1 MAKRETTETR
11 IARIEER
18 QLGISQK
25 LDTSIS
31 MLEKSLST
39 SGEILGSLN
48 QRVTAL
54 EGFKGQIVMIASLA
68 SVGFSMIWEW
78 IYRKLLGEK

>member
-1 MAKRETTETR
+1 
-11 IARIEER
+11 
-18 QLGISQK
+18 
-25 LDTSIS
+25 

-78 IYRKLLGEK
+78 VYRKLLGEK

>member
-31 MLEKSLST
+31 MLEKSLSN

-48 QRVTAL
+48 HRVTAL